1 MRSCGIALSHGLH
14 IYGHTSLP
22 HVLPRTHI
30 PKRCMIKVFKMSS
43 KTGEKEQWPALL
55 VRETFFDFFKK
66 NGHTLGQISFSS
78 QGF

>member
-22 HVLPRTHI
+22 HVLQRTHI
-30 PKRCMIKVFKMSS
+30 PKLWMINVFKMSS
-43 KTGEKEQWPALL
+43 RAVEKEQWPALL

-66 NGHTLGQISFSS
+66 NGHTFGQI
-78 QGF
+78 